1 MICFTHCLWGTDVQ
15 SKYFHSTQGL
25 KGWIV
30 TEVLPVLAVLIQLK
44 CNNGFIARHTIP
56 PMRGGLIPHP
66 PNLAPCCLSIDSL
79 PWPEPMQKLHFSSLI
94 FSPSSCRSVSSLD
107 FNSFLGYAQIN
118 LNSSLL
124 YSENLVL
131 PVFFILQPS
140 CWVGLGGTMAQWCIT
155 PCSEVYSLA
164 PTFSRSSNSETSTRV
179 WRVEPTHASQWLYHD
194 RRTNTWKLCDQIR
207 YKLSTRHCWLWGIW
221 AKHN

>member
-1 MICFTHCLWGTDVQ
+1 MKNSNFRSPFTSKRVPFGSPFCQKLGPLWVPFLQFLGPLVIEEQ
-15 SKYFHSTQGL
+15 
-25 KGWIV
+25 
-30 TEVLPVLAVLIQLK
+30 
-44 CNNGFIARHTIP
+44 C
-56 PMRGGLIPHP
+56 IPHP
-66 PNLAPCCLSIDSL
+66 PHLAPCCLSIDSL

-179 WRVEPTHASQWLYHD
+179 WRVEPTHALPWQKNQNLKIVWP
-194 RRTNTWKLCDQIR
+194 N
-207 YKLSTRHCWLWGIW
+207 
-221 AKHN
+221 